1 MFDQLTNG
9 GTSRPL
15 AAGNLNILNNF
26 FEYSKRKDEFA
37 DSFERRIAGAA
48 SFGVG
53 FDDPVAPVAAAD
65 RRGADVVFGVD
76 VDDAQHADPPD
87 APGPGPAEGKRRRDA
102 CGGCG
107 FSVLPALPVA
117 GIEASCALRRG
128 LILLSFIS
136 KRPVTLE
143 PENVSHLH
151 ISLFL

>member
-1 MFDQLTNG
+1 M
-9 GTSRPL
+9 
-15 AAGNLNILNNF
+15 NILNNF

-37 DSFERRIAGAA
+37 DSFERRIAVAA

-102 CGGCG
+102 AGGCG
-107 FSVLPALPVA
+107 FFGSS
-117 GIEASCALRRG
+117 GASGRR
-128 LILLSFIS
+128 
-136 KRPVTLE
+136 
-143 PENVSHLH
+143 N
-151 ISLFL
+151 